1 MMKVL
6 LISEN
11 QNHTTLLVSAIDDCG
26 LDCIHYRWFMKALDN
41 VEEISPDLIVI
52 DAMDFPRHWKVLA
65 QYVTSSIF
73 DEPVKVILYAPDDFS
88 EEDIKKSK
96 ALKVFGMIQS
106 KDKLE
111 VKKNIEELSK
121 KARNIDEKSIQ
132 VECKT
137 TEKELKNPE
146 LSNGFL
152 SAKKDAFSLSSVD
165 NLFED
170 EVPTVSEI
178 LSESVPYEPKLK
190 ETEDNESPVSENA
203 ELFTVDNLLENVQY
217 QYKKKLFGSLLKRIL
232 EYYEKQQS

>member
-1 MMKVL
+1 MKVL

-26 LDCIHYRWFMKALDN
+26 LDCIHYRWFLKALDN
-41 VEEISPDLIVI
+41 VEEISPDLILI
-52 DAMDFPRHWKVLA
+52 NAMDFPRHWKVLA

-111 VKKNIEELSK
+111 VKKNIEELAQ
-121 KARNIDEKSIQ
+121 KARDIDEKSIKSEYEINKKESQ
-132 VECKT
+132 ESELLSRFSSRNA
-137 TEKELKNPE
+137 EK
-146 LSNGFL
+146 S
-152 SAKKDAFSLSSVD
+152 FSLLNVD

-170 EVPTVSEI
+170 ELPTVSEI
-178 LSESVPYEPKLK
+178 LDENLTDGQNK
-190 ETEDNESPVSENA
+190 TEENEIPVSENM
-203 ELFTVDNLLENVQY
+203 ELFTVDNLLENVQNR
-217 QYKKKLFGSLLKRIL
+217 KRFFGSLLKRIL
-232 EYYEKQQS
+232 EYYEKQ

>member
-111 VKKNIEELSK
+111 VKKS
-121 KARNIDEKSIQ
+121 
-132 VECKT
+132 T
-137 TEKELKNPE
+137 
-146 LSNGFL
+146 
-152 SAKKDAFSLSSVD
+152 
-165 NLFED
+165 
-170 EVPTVSEI
+170 
-178 LSESVPYEPKLK
+178 
-190 ETEDNESPVSENA
+190 
-203 ELFTVDNLLENVQY
+203 
-217 QYKKKLFGSLLKRIL
+217 
-232 EYYEKQQS
+232 

>member
-73 DEPVKVILYAPDDFS
+73 DEPVKVILYAPDNFS

-111 VKKNIEELSK
+111 VKKNIEELSE
-121 KARNIDEKSIQ
+121 KARNIYEKSLQ
-132 VECKT
+132 VEFET
-137 TEKELKNPE
+137 NEKESKNPE
-146 LSNGFL
+146 LSSVS
-152 SAKKDAFSLSSVD
+152 SAGTEGSFSLSSVD

-178 LSESVPYEPKLK
+178 LSESVSDEPELK
-190 ETEDNESPVSENA
+190 ETKENESPVSENA
-203 ELFTVDNLLENVQY
+203 ELFSVDNLLENVQY

>member
-1 MMKVL
+1 MNRIMKVL

-26 LDCIHYRWFMKALDN
+26 LDCIHYRWFLKALDN
-41 VEEISPDLIVI
+41 VEEISPDLILI
-52 DAMDFPRHWKVLA
+52 NAMDFPRHWKVLA

-111 VKKNIEELSK
+111 VKKNIEELAQ
-121 KARNIDEKSIQ
+121 KARDIDEKSIKSEYEINKKESQ
-132 VECKT
+132 QSELLSRFSSRNA
-137 TEKELKNPE
+137 EK
-146 LSNGFL
+146 S
-152 SAKKDAFSLSSVD
+152 FSLLNVD

-178 LSESVPYEPKLK
+178 LDENLTDGQNK
-190 ETEDNESPVSENA
+190 TEENEIPVSENM
-203 ELFTVDNLLENVQY
+203 ELFTVDNLLENVQNR
-217 QYKKKLFGSLLKRIL
+217 KRFFGSLLKRIL
-232 EYYEKQQS
+232 EYYEKQ

>member
-1 MMKVL
+1 MKVL

-26 LDCIHYRWFMKALDN
+26 LDCIHYRWFLKALDN
-41 VEEISPDLIVI
+41 VEEISPDLILI
-52 DAMDFPRHWKVLA
+52 NAMDFPRHWKVLA

-111 VKKNIEELSK
+111 VKKNIEELAQ
-121 KARNIDEKSIQ
+121 KARDIDEKSIKSEYEINKKESQ
-132 VECKT
+132 QSELLSRFSSRNA
-137 TEKELKNPE
+137 EK
-146 LSNGFL
+146 S
-152 SAKKDAFSLSSVD
+152 FSLLNVD

-178 LSESVPYEPKLK
+178 LDENLTDGQNK
-190 ETEDNESPVSENA
+190 TEENEIPVSENM
-203 ELFTVDNLLENVQY
+203 ELFTVDNLLENVQNR
-217 QYKKKLFGSLLKRIL
+217 KRFFGSLLKRIL
-232 EYYEKQQS
+232 EYYEKQ

>member
-88 EEDIKKSK
+88 KEDIKKSK

-121 KARNIDEKSIQ
+121 KARNIDEKSLQ

-137 TEKELKNPE
+137 TEKESKNPE
-146 LSNGFL
+146 LSNVS
-152 SAKKDAFSLSSVD
+152 SAGTEGLFSLSSVD

-178 LSESVPYEPKLK
+178 LNESVPDEPELK
-190 ETEDNESPVSENA
+190 ETKENESPVSGNA